1 MNKLVSLKKTKRGFT
16 IIEVSLFLAI
26 SGLLF
31 AFVISDTAGRTARH
45 RYNDTVTDLVEE
57 IRNAYSAT
65 ANVANERTV
74 EDASFF
80 CSITTAFNEYG
91 GLLVNSPTNDFTTST
106 GKKTDN
112 QPGRTRCAI
121 YGQLITFGEPTD
133 ESDSKKDAISV
144 IRRYTVVG
152 LAAEGQIDTKN
163 AIGSDDVL
171 KSLEAVGANIVT
183 IKQKDSTI
191 SNNTECSVSTIGNS
205 AAHKLQ
211 WTGRVENRNDRN
223 TYRGAILIA
232 RSPISG
238 TIHTYLYSYYGENFD
253 NTDGVALRDNPSDD
267 SAFLVQDW
275 LKSISSNNPRCSS
288 LYNPSGYFVNKAIRS
303 NQFIK
308 DKQLDLCV
316 GSEDLPTI
324 SNKRRAV
331 RIHGGGSTESSVELL
346 SEADSLTTCK
356 VVE

>member
-1 MNKLVSLKKTKRGFT
+1 MNKLASLKKAKRGFT

-91 GLLVNSPTNDFTTST
+91 GLLVNSPTNDFATST

-121 YGQLITFGEPTD
+121 YGQLI
-133 ESDSKKDAISV
+133 KNAISV

-253 NTDGVALRDNPSDD
+253 NTDGIALRDNPSDD

-275 LKSISSNNPRCSS
+275 LKSISANNPRCSS
-288 LYNPSGYFVNKAIRS
+288 LYNQSGYFVNKRFVPINS
-303 NQFIK
+303 LKIN
-308 DKQLDLCV
+308 
-316 GSEDLPTI
+316 SSI
-324 SNKRRAV
+324 SVLARK
-331 RIHGGGSTESSVELL
+331 IYQPSVISVVPFGFMVVVLLNRLL
-346 SEADSLTTCK
+346 SYSQKPTL
-356 VVE
+356 

>member
-1 MNKLVSLKKTKRGFT
+1 MNKIVSLKKTKRGFT

-91 GLLVNSPTNDFTTST
+91 GLLVNSPTNDFATST

-133 ESDSKKDAISV
+133 ESDSKKNAISV

-152 LAAEGQIDTKN
+152 LAAEGQIDTK
-163 AIGSDDVL
+163 
-171 KSLEAVGANIVT
+171 
-183 IKQKDSTI
+183 
-191 SNNTECSVSTIGNS
+191 S

-275 LKSISSNNPRCSS
+275 LKSISANNPRCSN
-288 LYNPSGYFVNKAIRS
+288 LYNQSGYFVNKAIRS